1 MAPSTQHF
9 FDVQLSTAN
18 IIPTIRRDVANER
31 NGRGGLSSTYLPPLW
46 VRYVR
51 TIWYP
56 APTNNTTE
64 RSTRPVVT

>member
-31 NGRGGLSSTYLPPLW
+31 NGRGGLSSTF
-46 VRYVR
+46 
-51 TIWYP
+51 
-56 APTNNTTE
+56 
-64 RSTRPVVT
+64 RPFG